1 MTEVLY
7 AVTDHIATIT
17 LDAHERRNALS
28 VEMSHELIDAARTAE
43 GDDSVGAVIVT
54 GGQHFC
60 AGAVRGVLADVGSDP
75 VEDGAYR
82 DLETVYRAFT
92 TIGTIGLPTIAA
104 VRGAAVG
111 AGLNLAMAT
120 DLRIVSTTARLLP
133 GFAQIGI
140 HPGGGH
146 LSLLHRTAGRETAAA
161 MGLFGEEVRG
171 DQAVARGLAWTAV
184 DDDAVEQTAREV
196 AARVAADPQLSRR
209 LVQSFRR
216 ETAPGGL
223 PWEVAVEVERSP
235 QMWSLRRKHEG

>member
-1 MTEVLY
+1 MTEVRY
-7 AVTDHIATIT
+7 TVSEGIATIT
-17 LDAHERRNALS
+17 LDAPERRNALS
-28 VEMSHELIDAARTAE
+28 VEMSRELTDAAHTAE
-43 GDDSVGAVIVT
+43 GDDAVGAVIVT

-60 AGAVRGVLADVGSDP
+60 AGAVRGVLADVGRDP
-75 VEDGAYR
+75 VEDTAYR
-82 DLETVYRAFT
+82 NLETVYAAFT

-171 DQAVARGLAWTAV
+171 EEAVERGLAWA
-184 DDDAVEQTAREV
+184 AVEDESVEQVARDT
-196 AARVAADPQLSRR
+196 AARVAADPQLARR